1 MIGTTRLRTRSILP
15 GMIIH
20 ALNNGLALAL
30 LYYNPPWAGDLL
42 AKGTLP
48 WSLTLG
54 GTAVFLV
61 GLLLLPRSKGE
72 PR

>member
-1 MIGTTRLRTRSILP
+1 
-15 GMIIH
+15 MIIH

-30 LYYNPPWAGDLL
+30 LYYSPPWAGDLL

-54 GTAVFLV
+54 GTAVFAV
-61 GLLLLPRSKGE
+61 GLALLPRNEASAPPSPAERASG
-72 PR
+72 R